1 LRTFRLPNTMAKLR
15 TLFIV
20 STFILVNLFTNKI
33 FAQDYKAIDSLKGA
47 LKRAANDTL
56 VVGTYEELFWQ
67 YYGVYN
73 DSALFYAKKA
83 ISHSEKREFSPG
95 LLDGYRLAGM
105 AYAQLSNYPEAL
117 KYQQLALKKCDPK
130 TDMFAKAN
138 ILNNLSNIYQEL
150 KDYKTALY
158 YQQQSLDICL
168 KLNIKRGISSSY
180 GNLGNIYKNLKQIRP
195 ALKYYEKSLKMDK
208 EINNMRGYANSLGNI
223 GSIYASLPDSI
234 RRSFKLSE
242 AEKYNKALK
251 YYTLSLHIRD
261 SLNYTDGIASSYVSM
276 GNVYLEL
283 NSFDKA
289 LDYFSRAL
297 NLAEETGSLDQQES
311 CYEGM
316 YQCYKKT
323 GRINEALLAF
333 EKADILKDS
342 ILNSARFDELNQLK
356 TKYAVEQKEAEYQ
369 TEREKEKI
377 RTESDRKRQR
387 VILYSSLGG
396 LVLTII
402 FLYFIFKRYRYS
414 LRQQEIIHQQKRLV
428 ETKNK
433 EITDSINYAKR
444 IQEAMLT
451 TDQEFCKHFIKAFVY
466 FQAKDI
472 VSGDFYWVNQIP
484 GTNTVIFVLCDCT
497 GHGVPGGFMS
507 VLGINLMNEIINEK
521 QKYEPAEILNL
532 LRDRIKL
539 ALKQDGA
546 EGTSR
551 DGMDLT
557 IGKLNKDTGD
567 FTYATANRMLY
578 IHRQG
583 ALTRYTG
590 NKMPV
595 GYFEQEETFEQYN
608 LKLEKGN
615 LIYFFTDGYVDQI
628 GGDLGRKLKYPNFEA
643 AINKAIADGR
653 GLDKAFFED
662 VFTEWKRHH
671 HQVDDV
677 CLLGI
682 EV

>member
-1 LRTFRLPNTMAKLR
+1 MTKLR

-20 STFILVNLFTNKI
+20 STFILVNLFTNDT
-33 FAQDYKAIDSLKGA
+33 FAQDYKRLDSLKRA
-47 LKRAANDTL
+47 LTRTENDTL
-56 VVGTYEELFWQ
+56 VVGTYAEMFWE
-67 YYGVYN
+67 YYGIYN
-73 DSALFYAKKA
+73 DSALILAKKA
-83 ISHSEKREFSPG
+83 TKYSENNNYTLG
-95 LLDGYRLAGM
+95 LVDGYRLTGM

-117 KYQQLALKKCDPK
+117 KFQQMALKKCEETK
-130 TDMFAKAN
+130 SLQRKAN
-138 ILNNLSNIYQEL
+138 ILNNLSTIYQEL

-158 YQQQSLDICL
+158 YQSQCLDLCL
-168 KLNIKRGISSSY
+168 KLKIMEGVSSSY
-180 GNLGNIYKNLKQIRP
+180 GNMGNIYKNLKQIRP
-195 ALKYYEKSLKMDK
+195 ALKYYEKSLAIDK
-208 EINNMRGYANSLGNI
+208 KNGNPRGYANSLGNI
-223 GSIYASLPDSI
+223 GSIYATLPDSI

-242 AEKYNKALK
+242 SEKYNKALK
-251 YYTLSLHIRD
+251 YYNLSLQIRD
-261 SLNYTDGIASSYVSM
+261 SLGFTAGIISSYISI

-283 NSFDKA
+283 NNFEKA
-289 LDYFSRAL
+289 IDYFSRAL
-297 NLAEETGSLDQQES
+297 NLAEETGSLDQQKS
-311 CYEGM
+311 CYEGL

-323 GRINEALLAF
+323 GRVNDALFAF
-333 EKADILKDS
+333 EKSDMLKDS
-342 ILNSARFDELNQLK
+342 ILNSAQFDELNQLK
-356 TKYAVEQKEAEYQ
+356 TKYALEQKDSEYKTQ
-369 TEREKEKI
+369 REKEKI
-377 RTESDRKRQR
+377 RTESDKKRQR

-414 LRQQEIIHQQKRLV
+414 LRQQEIIQQQKRLV

-451 TDQEFCKHFIKAFVY
+451 TDKEFCKHFIKAFVY

-532 LRDRIKL
+532 LRDRIKF

-578 IHRQG
+578 IHKEG
-583 ALTRYTG
+583 GLTRYTG

-595 GYFEQEETFEQYN
+595 GYFEQEETFVQYN

-643 AINKAIADGR
+643 AIKKAIEDGR